1 MLINRFA
8 QNHKSSTETGIILFF
23 QEDFKSSA
31 SPYSWSAV
39 YYSLLNKNGA
49 KHKEK
54 KIKQKSVATW
64 PD

>member
-39 YYSLLNKNGA
+39 YDPLLNKNGA

-54 KIKQKSVATW
+54 KN
-64 PD
+64 